1 MKSSNKHVRTVGT
14 ISSVDNKD
22 DQFEIE
28 MKNDSV
34 LLFDKLANIMTI
46 LIDYGPSSNVAEQR
60 RVNDKIAQEILG
72 EQYEDFVVS
81 YNQTFGKKWI
91 SYKNEAKVAKKI
103 KKSEEPKKQVE
114 PQIKILGT
122 LVETVKKEDT
132 EVKLEVKL
140 DELVL
145 TDSK

>member
-14 ISSVDNKD
+14 INSVDNKD

-72 EQYEDFVVS
+72 EQYEDFVAS
-81 YNQTFGKKWI
+81 YNKTLARKGFLIRTKLRSLRKSKKVR
-91 SYKNEAKVAKKI
+91 SL
-103 KKSEEPKKQVE
+103 KSRWS
-114 PQIKILGT
+114 LRLRF
-122 LVETVKKEDT
+122 LVH
-132 EVKLEVKL
+132 
-140 DELVL
+140 
-145 TDSK
+145 